1 MDKNKILDNQL
12 HDELITCT
20 KLLNLQNY
28 GSISLDFFSI
38 GEEDDIDFNNNCD
51 KNLDPNDSNNKD
63 QNKFQLINKEKLIIN
78 DINEEEIKDLL
89 SINIFKISCKEIF
102 QNNTKSFDLL
112 EYIEEPI
119 FSKNCQFTSTAID
132 DDKLYPIPTP
142 KSLSC
147 YFPILT
153 ITDDNP
159 IFFNHQILKI
169 NDLCDDI
176 KKSEA
181 KDIQLLINEQTTDCY
196 FDDITTAILSSTTK
210 INDNYNQDF
219 YLEEPILQ
227 DNMNNKEI
235 FNNNNSNNDFT
246 KLVLPTILEEF
257 NDVIMTT
264 EKDQLVPEETGV
276 KAPIEIINQW
286 ERVKD
291 YIVKN
296 NNDIVDVVDGYSK
309 EGGKSYLFKL
319 EPVLIP
325 VKDDPL
331 EMTDRKKSS
340 SKTTIDFSNI
350 EQQDTIDLIQSGS
363 VINTI
368 KSIVDESTKTMLLA
382 MSEQSEYQRID
393 SNINEKDDGD
403 KELEKDF
410 ETIFEVISTT
420 KNYNYNNINNVNHWQ
435 NIMEQSMDEICGLKF
450 KEIIDSNYN
459 LEENIRELL
468 KNMCSCNNKSSID
481 DSIDL
486 LLDVIIDPS
495 LSLIESTK
503 EPSFKAASST
513 AVSADI
519 ISLLSKKKGISCND
533 NKNNDELKSIEEEE
547 ITYLS
552 TLTPPSSPS
561 KKTVTGIKSPYF
573 SQVQQIN
580 YNNNDDDGDNF
591 MAKLQHSLNG
601 NKIND
606 TTDKNNNGKTFKYF
620 SGKFSA
626 TSIQHHRNQK
636 HLKLK
641 VLDISKNKNEPTS
654 TSIDLTY
661 KSTIRNLPAP
671 TTVHKYIISSRL
683 LQNNR
688 LLTALRSDNCKVE
701 LIERDFEYLKTFLS
715 DDYYEQ
721 QKNLNYVEADLILDE
736 RTAMI
741 YFPLNKI
748 SQIQIFTQFL
758 NTLTRLAQK
767 YSNFYLIL
775 ENYTRKNNN
784 NSDDMM
790 IELSTTPYLFT
801 LPTIKALA
809 NLSSLPSIHIL
820 YSTSEEIQQWE
831 SRDWMITEESL
842 HENFLTCF
850 TPFINPFTA
859 QMILTATNLREFLAM
874 SHLERRELIGDWID
888 EERLIQFNEIV
899 NGDIDELEV
908 FKFENQEMEY
918 L

>member
-450 KEIIDSNYN
+450 K
-459 LEENIRELL
+459 
-468 KNMCSCNNKSSID
+468 
-481 DSIDL
+481 
-486 LLDVIIDPS
+486 V
-495 LSLIESTK
+495 
-503 EPSFKAASST
+503 KAASST

-626 TSIQHHRNQK
+626 TRSIDDFLILR
-636 HLKLK
+636 

-820 YSTSEEIQQWE
+820 YSTSEEMSARLARLIG
-831 SRDWMITEESL
+831 D

>member
-12 HDELITCT
+12 HDELIACT

-51 KNLDPNDSNNKD
+51 KNPDPNDK
-63 QNKFQLINKEKLIIN
+63 
-78 DINEEEIKDLL
+78 
-89 SINIFKISCKEIF
+89 
-102 QNNTKSFDLL
+102 NNTKSSDLL

-119 FSKNCQFTSTAID
+119 FSKNCQFTSTAN

-142 KSLSC
+142 KSLS
-147 YFPILT
+147 
-153 ITDDNP
+153 DE
-159 IFFNHQILKI
+159 
-169 NDLCDDI
+169 I

-257 NDVIMTT
+257 NDVTMTT

-286 ERVKD
+286 EGVKD

-309 EGGKSYLFKL
+309 EGGQSYLFKL

-340 SKTTIDFSNI
+340 SKTIIDFSNI

-368 KSIVDESTKTMLLA
+368 KTIVDESTKTMLLA

-450 KEIIDSNYN
+450 K
-459 LEENIRELL
+459 
-468 KNMCSCNNKSSID
+468 
-481 DSIDL
+481 
-486 LLDVIIDPS
+486 
-495 LSLIESTK
+495 
-503 EPSFKAASST
+503 
-513 AVSADI
+513 
-519 ISLLSKKKGISCND
+519 
-533 NKNNDELKSIEEEE
+533 
-547 ITYLS
+547 
-552 TLTPPSSPS
+552 
-561 KKTVTGIKSPYF
+561 
-573 SQVQQIN
+573 
-580 YNNNDDDGDNF
+580 
-591 MAKLQHSLNG
+591 G
-601 NKIND
+601 N
-606 TTDKNNNGKTFKYF
+606 
-620 SGKFSA
+620 
-626 TSIQHHRNQK
+626 
-636 HLKLK
+636 
-641 VLDISKNKNEPTS
+641 
-654 TSIDLTY
+654 
-661 KSTIRNLPAP
+661 
-671 TTVHKYIISSRL
+671 
-683 LQNNR
+683 
-688 LLTALRSDNCKVE
+688 
-701 LIERDFEYLKTFLS
+701 
-715 DDYYEQ
+715 
-721 QKNLNYVEADLILDE
+721 
-736 RTAMI
+736 
-741 YFPLNKI
+741 
-748 SQIQIFTQFL
+748 
-758 NTLTRLAQK
+758 
-767 YSNFYLIL
+767 
-775 ENYTRKNNN
+775 
-784 NSDDMM
+784 
-790 IELSTTPYLFT
+790 
-801 LPTIKALA
+801 
-809 NLSSLPSIHIL
+809 
-820 YSTSEEIQQWE
+820 
-831 SRDWMITEESL
+831 
-842 HENFLTCF
+842 
-850 TPFINPFTA
+850 
-859 QMILTATNLREFLAM
+859 
-874 SHLERRELIGDWID
+874 
-888 EERLIQFNEIV
+888 
-899 NGDIDELEV
+899 
-908 FKFENQEMEY
+908 
-918 L
+918 